1 MKKLSTIVNV
11 FGIVLLLSGIGL
23 YYAISRSMRSD
34 VIAMPA
40 AQAATTESVPAKV
53 SVPAPADSGA
63 SQPKPAA
70 RVDGQ
75 PVKIVIP
82 ALDLSLQIVPGY
94 YNQHSKTWTLS
105 NDKAQFATLST
116 LPNSQSGNTFVY
128 GHARKNVFASLH
140 SLPAG
145 AVAVVTTDNGHTFYY
160 ELSATQ
166 VVDPSDW
173 DAVFGYQ
180 GKPILTLQ
188 TCTGP
193 TYAKRQLFTFN
204 LVRVA

>member
-11 FGIVLLLSGIGL
+11 FGIVLLLCGSGL
-23 YYAISRSMRSD
+23 YYAIARSMRSD
-34 VIAMPA
+34 LVSMPA
-40 AQAATTESVPAKV
+40 FAAAAETPT
-53 SVPAPADSGA
+53 PAPSAHAD
-63 SQPKPAA
+63 QPQQAG
-70 RVDGQ
+70 RVDGS
-75 PVKIVIP
+75 PVKIEIP
-82 ALDLSLQIVPGY
+82 ALDLSLSIIPGY
-94 YNQHSKTWTLS
+94 YNQTNKSWTLT

-116 LPNSQSGNTFVY
+116 PPNTESGNTFVY
-128 GHARKNVFASLH
+128 GHARKNVFAGLH
-140 SLPAG
+140 NLHTG

-160 ELSATQ
+160 ELAATD

-173 DAVFGYQ
+173 NAVFGYQ

-204 LVRVA
+204 LIRVA

>member
-11 FGIVLLLSGIGL
+11 FGIVLLLSGSGL
-23 YYAISRSMRSD
+23 YYAIARSMRSD
-34 VIAMPA
+34 LVSMPVFA
-40 AQAATTESVPAKV
+40 APAETSVVATTDEPA
-53 SVPAPADSGA
+53 SQTQPAP
-63 SQPKPAA
+63 
-70 RVDGQ
+70 RVDGN
-75 PVKIVIP
+75 PVKIAIP
-82 ALDLSLQIVPGY
+82 ALDLNLQIVPGY
-94 YNQHSKTWTLS
+94 YNQQNKSWTLT

-116 LPNSQSGNTFVY
+116 LPNSESGNTFVY

-140 SLPAG
+140 SLHAG
-145 AVAVVTTDNGHTFYY
+145 AIAVVTTDNGHTFYY

-166 VVDPSDW
+166 VIDPSDW
-173 DAVFGYQ
+173 NAVFGYQ

>member
-11 FGIVLLLSGIGL
+11 FGIVLLLSGSGL
-23 YYAISRSMRSD
+23 YYAIARSMRSD
-34 VIAMPA
+34 VIAMPVFA
-40 AQAATTESVPAKV
+40 AAAEAPIASTGTETGSSQAD
-53 SVPAPADSGA
+53 AP
-63 SQPKPAA
+63 A
-70 RVDGQ
+70 RVDGN
-75 PVKIVIP
+75 PVSIDIP
-82 ALDLSLQIVPGY
+82 ALDISLQIIPGY
-94 YNQHSKTWTLS
+94 YNQQNKSWTLT

-116 LPNSQSGNTFVY
+116 LPNSESGNTFVY

-140 SLPAG
+140 NLQAG

-173 DAVFGYQ
+173 NAVFGYQ